1 MKTMETQLRNVT
13 EFLNDIAVSIN
24 EFYNIEITDY
34 RCTLMSYAD
43 YLLINKISKGM
54 MIEPKLNSN
63 NHFEFVNETKTIR
76 IVLTLKP

>member
-1 MKTMETQLRNVT
+1 
-13 EFLNDIAVSIN
+13 
-24 EFYNIEITDY
+24 
-34 RCTLMSYAD
+34 
-43 YLLINKISKGM
+43 M